1 MRKNKKLAVTIF
13 LIIVALLVLLP
24 LIVTVTNSFMRSSE
38 INESYGA
45 FIGDST
51 TQDKK
56 EKFRSIKLI
65 PDNIVIEQY
74 YEVLV
79 GKSKFLRMF
88 WNSVF
93 LALPIVIFQTII
105 SSSAAFV
112 FAKIKFRG
120 RDTLF
125 FIYIIIMMMPFQVTL
140 VPNYLVLDK
149 LGILDNYLSIIL
161 PGIFGAFGVFLLR
174 QFMISI
180 PNEYIEAAMVDGCSL
195 AQIFFKVIL
204 PQSKGG
210 VASLAILLFI
220 DNWNM
225 VEQPLIFL
233 KDVNKHPLS
242 IYLSVINS
250 SELGI
255 AFAASVIYM
264 IPALL
269 VFLYGQNYLI
279 EGISNS
285 TIKNRRLQNR
295 I

>member
-13 LIIVALLVLLP
+13 LITFALLILLP
-24 LIVTVTNSFMRSSE
+24 LIVTVTNSFMRNSE
-38 INESYGA
+38 IMESHGVFTGEA
-45 FIGDST
+45 T
-51 TQDKK
+51 KEEK
-56 EKFRSIKLI
+56 EKFRSVKLI
-65 PDNIVIEQY
+65 PDSIVFEQY

-93 LALPIVIFQTII
+93 LVLPIVIFQTIV

-112 FAKIKFRG
+112 FAKIKFKG

-149 LGILDNYLSIIL
+149 LGILDNYMSIIL

-210 VASLAILLFI
+210 VASLAILSFI

-233 KDVNKHPLS
+233 KDTNKHPLS
-242 IYLSVINS
+242 IYLSVINN

-279 EGISNS
+279 EGVSNS
-285 TIKNRRLQNR
+285 TIKK
-295 I
+295 

>member
-1 MRKNKKLAVTIF
+1 MRKNKILAVTIF
-13 LIIVALLVLLP
+13 LIILALLVLMP
-24 LIVTVTNSFMRSSE
+24 LIVTVTNSVMGNSE
-38 INESYGA
+38 IQESYGA
-45 FIGDST
+45 FTGDT
-51 TQDKK
+51 AEDEK
-56 EKFRSIKLI
+56 EKFRSVKLV
-65 PDNIVIEQY
+65 PDNIVLEQY
-74 YEVLV
+74 YEVLI

-93 LALPIVIFQTII
+93 LVFPIVIFQTII
-105 SSSAAFV
+105 SSAAAFV

-120 RDTLF
+120 RDVLF
-125 FIYIIIMMMPFQVTL
+125 FIYIVIMMMPFQVTL

-149 LGILDNYLSIIL
+149 LGILYNYLSIIL

-174 QFMISI
+174 QFMVSI
-180 PNEYIEAAMVDGCSL
+180 PNEYVEAAMVDGCSL
-195 AQIFFKVIL
+195 AQIFFKVVL

-210 VASLAILLFI
+210 IASLAILSFI

-233 KDVNKHPLS
+233 KDVNKYPLS
-242 IYLSVINS
+242 IYLSVINN

-269 VFLYGQNYLI
+269 IFLYGQNYLI
-279 EGISNS
+279 EGISHS
-285 TIKNRRLQNR
+285 TIKK
-295 I
+295 